1 MNDDIAMIAL
11 KKGTI
16 VGARGILHV
25 DPANGREGGRYSHP
39 VVSASD
45 AALLER
51 RGLARRADA
60 AVPAADV
67 RLVDTDGSITSIDNP
82 GAVVLGGN
90 GDAAAAPEDVAVT
103 GHAGDDLGGTG
114 LSEDDPDAPPVAPR
128 RRGRLPAN

>member
-67 RLVDTDGSITSIDNP
+67 RLVDTDGSTTLIDNP

-90 GDAAAAPEDVAVT
+90 DAVVAVPQDAAVT
-103 GHAGDDLGGTG
+103 GHAGDDIGETG
-114 LSEDDPDAPPVAPR
+114 LSEDDPDAPPIAPR
-128 RRGRLPAN
+128 RRGRPPAN